1 MKNKFFSDS
10 NLYLCFSL
18 IAIFLSFMFKDFIQD
33 KNIIILLVFFII
45 FFGLPHG
52 ALDTLLAKKNK
63 LYYSFLSFITFNII
77 YLFIGFITFFLW
89 FLFPSISLFIFLL
102 ISIFHFSEDWKTEI
116 SFFQRLALATSVIS
130 LTVFFNK
137 EKVTLIFYS
146 LTNTNMINTLSSFFY
161 SINYLLIPII
171 LMIFIKN
178 IKNDRIALNII
189 TITITAFLLNP
200 LIYFLCYFCF
210 FHSIK
215 NFKESKKILFPDERS
230 LHKRVIF
237 LNLFITI
244 ILSLIVYKIFL
255 TGTIEDKLLKVVFI
269 GLASLTVPHM
279 LLKAFISYKSK

>member
-52 ALDTLLAKKNK
+52 ALDTLLAKNK

-89 FLFPSISLFIFLL
+89 FLFPSVSLFIFLL

-137 EKVTLIFYS
+137 EKSNF
-146 LTNTNMINTLSSFFY
+146 NFF
-161 SINYLLIPII
+161 I
-171 LMIFIKN
+171 L
-178 IKNDRIALNII
+178 
-189 TITITAFLLNP
+189 
-200 LIYFLCYFCF
+200 
-210 FHSIK
+210 
-215 NFKESKKILFPDERS
+215 
-230 LHKRVIF
+230 
-237 LNLFITI
+237 
-244 ILSLIVYKIFL
+244 
-255 TGTIEDKLLKVVFI
+255 
-269 GLASLTVPHM
+269 
-279 LLKAFISYKSK
+279 

>member
-1 MKNKFFSDS
+1 
-10 NLYLCFSL
+10 
-18 IAIFLSFMFKDFIQD
+18 
-33 KNIIILLVFFII
+33 
-45 FFGLPHG
+45 
-52 ALDTLLAKKNK
+52 
-63 LYYSFLSFITFNII
+63 
-77 YLFIGFITFFLW
+77 
-89 FLFPSISLFIFLL
+89 
-102 ISIFHFSEDWKTEI
+102 
-116 SFFQRLALATSVIS
+116 
-130 LTVFFNK
+130 
-137 EKVTLIFYS
+137 
-146 LTNTNMINTLSSFFY
+146 MINTLSSFFY